1 MCMLFYREKEGEIVT
16 NRERERE
23 NQTRYSYL
31 ELSIK
36 ARARIKFLLYPSVL
50 YG

>member
-1 MCMLFYREKEGEIVT
+1 MCMLFYREEEREIVRNT
-16 NRERERE
+16 ERERE

-36 ARARIKFLLYPSVL
+36 ARARIKFLLHPSVI